1 MRILLSI
8 PSLQQGGAERQFA
21 ELATGL
27 ARRGHEVLVLTL
39 EAGGPLESS
48 IHGAQVLRL
57 NKQTRLD
64 NLRIL
69 FALAG
74 LLRRQQPQVH
84 YAFLAA
90 PAVAGGALRPFFPST
105 RLVVGIRATRV
116 NFSRYAYGHAGRLM
130 DCMQNFVARQADA
143 VIANSHAG
151 RRNCLEQGITPSR
164 CHVVPNGIDTV
175 RCRPDRT
182 LGLPLR
188 QEWGAGEGRP
198 LIGLVARL
206 DPMKDHPTF
215 LEAAARLAEA
225 LPEARF
231 VCVGGGPRDYAAELR
246 ERAGALGLHDRLVW
260 AGPRTDM
267 PAVYNA
273 LDLLCLSST
282 FGEGFPN
289 VLGEAMAC
297 GVPCVTTDV
306 GDAALVVGETGEV
319 VPKGDAEALAQ
330 GMLHQ
335 LARLEHKGDALR
347 TACRE
352 RVEAN
357 YSVERMVKETEAL
370 LQNLCGVA

>member
-27 ARRGHEVLVLTL
+27 ARRGHEVLALTL

-48 IHGAQVLRL
+48 IHGAQVLHL
-57 NKQTRLD
+57 SKQTRLD

-74 LLRRQQPQVH
+74 LLRRKQPQVH

-90 PAVAGGALRPFFPST
+90 PAVLGGVLRPFFPAT
-105 RLVVGIRATRV
+105 RLIVGIRATRV
-116 NFSRYAYGHAGRLM
+116 NFSRYAYGRAGRLM
-130 DCMQNFVARQADA
+130 DHMQDFVARRADG
-143 VIANSHAG
+143 VITNSQAG
-151 RRNCLEQGITPSR
+151 RRDGLERGLAPSR
-164 CHVVPNGIDTV
+164 CHVVPNGIDTE
-175 RCRPDRT
+175 RCRPDRS

-188 QEWGAGEGRP
+188 QQWNVGEGRP

-215 LEAAARLAEA
+215 LEAAARLAA
-225 LPEARF
+225 TLPEARF
-231 VCVGGGPRDYAAELR
+231 VCVGGGPRNYAAELR
-246 ERAGALGLHDRLVW
+246 ERAEALGLAGRLIW

-306 GDAALVVGETGEV
+306 GDAALVVGETGVV
-319 VPKGDAEALAQ
+319 VPKGNAEALAQ
-330 GMLHQ
+330 GMLRQ
-335 LARLEHKGDALR
+335 RARLEREGDGLR
-347 TACRE
+347 EACRQRIE
-352 RVEAN
+352 TN
-357 YSVERMVKETEAL
+357 FNVERMVEETEAL